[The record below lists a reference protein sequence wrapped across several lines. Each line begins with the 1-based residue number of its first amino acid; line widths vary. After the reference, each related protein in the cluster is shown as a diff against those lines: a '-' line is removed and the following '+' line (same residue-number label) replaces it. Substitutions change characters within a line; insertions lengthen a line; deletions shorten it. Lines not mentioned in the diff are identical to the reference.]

1 VFKKYSKIK
10 LKQFKVELEDLLE
23 RLGYSVI
30 YGRGDFK
37 EGSCLI
43 ENEKKIVVNQFTPLD
58 LQVSFLINVIEKLD
72 LSSIYILPAL
82 RRAILEYQR

>member
-1 VFKKYSKIK
+1 MFKKYSKIK